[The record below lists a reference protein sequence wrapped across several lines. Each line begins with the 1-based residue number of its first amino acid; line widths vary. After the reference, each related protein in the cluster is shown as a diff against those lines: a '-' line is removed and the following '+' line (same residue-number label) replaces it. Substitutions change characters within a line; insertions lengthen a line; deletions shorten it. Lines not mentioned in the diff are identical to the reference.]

1 MTRPAEDQIRQ
12 TGGPS
17 VYLTDKN
24 EHVGNL
30 QKLEVE
36 RQAQKNVRKLLS
48 YLWCDEASKDLL
60 VITRGGGRIRAHCA
74 ILACASDF
82 LGGLLRDASAIE
94 DTPHVVLAL
103 PQYDHRLVDHFVQ
116 KCYLLST
123 APGMPHGSGDLLK
136 SLFQELR
143 IDSARTM
150 PSTVLEGIKTE
161 PTSSASL
168 SLPYTP
174 SIVRP
179 HKRSA
184 PAIRGRGQM
193 LTLMA
198 SNDLNLFSAAGLRQS
213 RRKEKLRPRGDFAD
227 LGWSD
232 DDGGGGGGGYKS
244 DGSDYFGDKK
254 VENQQKREDPLDQ
267 QEDAGFEDDT
277 STPVG
282 QEVQAEEIILP
293 PQPTCVSKCVKCG
306 EEIKITGSDY
316 FNAMVMYGEVPRF
329 ACGRC
334 GVQMASE
341 SSTAGLVTN
350 SILFC

>member
-1 MTRPAEDQIRQ
+1 M
-12 TGGPS
+12 
-17 VYLTDKN
+17 
-24 EHVGNL
+24 
-30 QKLEVE
+30 
-36 RQAQKNVRKLLS
+36 
-48 YLWCDEASKDLL
+48 
-60 VITRGGGRIRAHCA
+60 
-74 ILACASDF
+74 
-82 LGGLLRDASAIE
+82 
-94 DTPHVVLAL
+94 VLAL

-198 SNDLNLFSAAGLRQS
+198 SNDLNLFSTAGLRQS

-232 DDGGGGGGGYKS
+232 DDGGGVKGDIVEFTLLIIGGGTIG
-244 DGSDYFGDKK
+244 
-254 VENQQKREDPLDQ
+254 R
-267 QEDAGFEDDT
+267 
-277 STPVG
+277 
-282 QEVQAEEIILP
+282 
-293 PQPTCVSKCVKCG
+293 G
-306 EEIKITGSDY
+306 EEPANGEAAPL
-316 FNAMVMYGEVPRF
+316 NAGRPGEVALPEFIAAWTAAWAAACCCACCACDDLF
-329 ACGRC
+329 AHF
-334 GVQMASE
+334 
-341 SSTAGLVTN
+341 
-350 SILFC
+350 SI